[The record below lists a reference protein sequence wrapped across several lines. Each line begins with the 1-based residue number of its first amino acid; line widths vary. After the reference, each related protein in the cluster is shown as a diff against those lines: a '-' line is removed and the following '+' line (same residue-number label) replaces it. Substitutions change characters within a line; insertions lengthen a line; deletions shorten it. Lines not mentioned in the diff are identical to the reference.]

1 MIPWHDGKM
10 IQLHNNTIGKWCNDT
25 LIQRY
30 IDTMIQW
37 YIETMIHWY
46 NDTTLPQWIDTMA
59 QWCIRYNNTT
69 VQKYKDARIQRNNDA
84 AIQRYNNTIVKVTKI
99 PLYENPRVFSRPSV
113 WDIREIL
120 SMKLI
125 MNLRK
130 TQQRNDPT
138 EQWFT
143 QTNLTGFQILRCREC
158 FSVKTIFN
166 RPKSDCQNN
175 IIRQNKK

>member
-1 MIPWHDGKM
+1 MIPWP
-10 IQLHNNTIGKWCNDT
+10 NDT
-25 LIQRY
+25 MTRWQN
-30 IDTMIQW
+30 DTTTQQHNRKMMQW
-37 YIETMIHWY
+37 YIDTMIHWY
-46 NDTTLPQWIDTMA
+46 NDTTLPQCIDTMA

-125 MNLRK
+125 MNLWK

-143 QTNLTGFQILRCREC
+143 QTNLTGFQILRCRGL
-158 FSVKTIFN
+158 FFF
-166 RPKSDCQNN
+166 QNYLQESQK
-175 IIRQNKK
+175 RLSK